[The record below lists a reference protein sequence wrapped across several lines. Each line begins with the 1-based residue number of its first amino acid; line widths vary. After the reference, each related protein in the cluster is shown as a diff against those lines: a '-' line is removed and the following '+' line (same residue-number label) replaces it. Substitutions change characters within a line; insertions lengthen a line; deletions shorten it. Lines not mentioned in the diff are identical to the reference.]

1 MNHSPFPRLL
11 DEFPAVSCIPNV
23 GFQSVLLRLW
33 KPGGQRADGCQTI
46 KCLLCPPGEGFAYA
60 YRLREWQLF
69 RHIQQDHFD
78 WWQNL
83 GWGVM
88 KCPHTYSEWV
98 SMVDMENWENVC
110 RLHEGFDSD
119 SDLSPPRQ
127 MSPLWQPFENEGTFS
142 DMRSRGP
149 SEEY

>member
-1 MNHSPFPRLL
+1 
-11 DEFPAVSCIPNV
+11 
-23 GFQSVLLRLW
+23 
-33 KPGGQRADGCQTI
+33 
-46 KCLLCPPGEGFAYA
+46 
-60 YRLREWQLF
+60 
-69 RHIQQDHFD
+69 
-78 WWQNL
+78 
-83 GWGVM
+83 M
-88 KCPHTYSEWV
+88 KCPNTYREWV

-149 SEEY
+149 SEEYQCVLHKGDLNLNSSKVVLVNALCIVCGFENKFHAKLLCWVGNHEAHKNVPM